1 VTLGSV
7 VDGIPSV
14 YPFELYGGSNACGL
28 VYYFFNE
35 LAGKDTTTGMAF
47 KFAKTQIQN
56 DVTTTWEYVHYGDP
70 AFNPYE
76 PCNEGKSSKEGAG
89 ITSPESNKW
98 AVLVGMSDYPP
109 EGAGGSDLSDC
120 HIDVELCHQ
129 YLISCDFPEERI
141 RIFLNSS
148 ATIQKVAGALE
159 QLVKNADENSTVFF
173 YYSGHGS
180 GIGVESYINLWD
192 GDLSGSGI
200 KNAVS
205 GLRSKKAFFGFD
217 ACLNGGMDGV
227 GTGPLHLTD
236 GLAAPC
242 RIIVS
247 ASSEITLSY
256 STGSGGAF
264 TRAFIKEG
272 LMEGKG
278 DSFILGSG
286 DGKTSIEEAFNYA
299 FYRCETAGTSL
310 QAPAMLP
317 QINDQYDGEMTL

>member
-1 VTLGSV
+1 MSDNGGGASDGNGSS
-7 VDGIPSV
+7 GNNS
-14 YPFELYGGSNACGL
+14 GGNNNG
-28 VYYFFNE
+28 N
-35 LAGKDTTTGMAF
+35 
-47 KFAKTQIQN
+47 
-56 DVTTTWEYVHYGDP
+56 
-70 AFNPYE
+70 NP
-76 PCNEGKSSKEGAG
+76 NNGS
-89 ITSPESNKW
+89 TSPPAPAPLPAQPLQNKW

-159 QLVKNADENSTVFF
+159 RLVKNADENSTVFF

-192 GDLSGSGI
+192 GDLSGNSI